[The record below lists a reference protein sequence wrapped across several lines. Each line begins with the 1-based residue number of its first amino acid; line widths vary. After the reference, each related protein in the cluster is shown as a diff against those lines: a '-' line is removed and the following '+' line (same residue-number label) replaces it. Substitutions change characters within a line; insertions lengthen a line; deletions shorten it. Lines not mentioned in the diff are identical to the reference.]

1 MNSDNRRAQ
10 QRGVDGWSKHTR
22 TVFEGIPNQMVFL
35 FQSLEVSI
43 RSLGLTSAPLLSGLP
58 KEVTSTV
65 FAEV

>member
-10 QRGVDGWSKHTR
+10 QRVDGWSKHTR
-22 TVFEGIPNQMVFL
+22 TVFEGIPHQMVFL

-43 RSLGLTSAPLLSGLP
+43 RNLGLTSAPLLSGLP
-58 KEVTSTV
+58 KVVTSTV